1 MQIGINKTRN
11 GVAAGRKSKVKRGF
25 KIKKK
30 KLTVEND
37 PEKQKRGRNAG
48 RMSLRRRE
56 RVNSNGQLVGMAF
69 SRGKD
74 S

>member
-1 MQIGINKTRN
+1 MGWWLEGKVRSREDFFKTKTNK
-11 GVAAGRKSKVKRGF
+11 
-25 KIKKK
+25 I
-30 KLTVEND
+30 TVNND
-37 PEKQKRGRNAG
+37 PEKQKRVRNAG

-56 RVNSNGQLVGMAF
+56 RVSSNGQLVGMAF